1 MNTIERILLQKKMI
15 DEGIVPYDDTNFNRN
30 FGKVLEQLS
39 PEDAR
44 RSKRKFR
51 KIWRSIMQDKM
62 RKIATNYVEDS
73 LMKFGKER
81 MLQIPLGISNCVPNK
96 RNKLNRKVFV
106 LKELKKNNKQAC
118 DEVRKVL
125 EST

>member
-1 MNTIERILLQKKMI
+1 MNTIEQILLQKKMI
-15 DEGIVPYDDTNFNRN
+15 DEGIVPYDDANINWD

-51 KIWRSIMQDKM
+51 KIWRSIMQDKLK
-62 RKIATNYVEDS
+62 KIATNYANDS

-81 MLQIPLGISNCVPNK
+81 MLETSLGKVECVPSK
-96 RNKLNRKVFV
+96 RNKINRKVIV
-106 LKELKKNNKQAC
+106 LKEIKKSTKQTC

>member
-1 MNTIERILLQKKMI
+1 MDTIEQILLQKKMI
-15 DEGIVPYDDTNFNRN
+15 DEGIVPYDDASFNRN

-51 KIWRSIMQDKM
+51 KVWRSIMQDKLK
-62 RKIATNYVEDS
+62 KIATNYANDP
-73 LMKFGKER
+73 LLKFGKER
-81 MLQIPLGISNCVPNK
+81 MLETSLRKVECVPSK
-96 RNKLNRKVFV
+96 RNKINRKVIV
-106 LKELKKNNKQAC
+106 LKEMKKSTKQTC